1 MNRSGFLVLVLL
13 TLTMVA
19 LAWPALRPSRASVW
33 AGVAGLALIPVI
45 LAALLLG
52 AWAAGR

>member
-1 MNRSGFLVLVLL
+1 MNVYGLLVLMLL

-19 LAWPALRPSRASVW
+19 LGWPALRPSRASVW
-33 AGVAGLALIPVI
+33 AGVAGLALIPVL